1 MMQKFSDIGRNANST
16 INMLGTQAAKKTE
29 EESLS

>member
-1 MMQKFSDIGRNANST
+1 MMQKFSDVGRNANST
-16 INMLGTQAAKKTE
+16 TNMGATQAAKKTE